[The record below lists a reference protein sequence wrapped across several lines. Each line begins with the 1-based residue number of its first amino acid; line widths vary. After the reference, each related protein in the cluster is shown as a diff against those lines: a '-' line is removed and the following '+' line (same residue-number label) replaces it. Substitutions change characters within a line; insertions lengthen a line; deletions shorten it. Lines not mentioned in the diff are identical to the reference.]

1 VAGTAR
7 VLADAVR
14 TYRIWRVMVDASPN
28 RGGSPVLYYPYETAR
43 IERELRLAAA
53 ERNRSM
59 RVGRSRRSDRRRR
72 SGRVTSNPGRR
83 PGRR

>member
-14 TYRIWRVMVDASPN
+14 TYRIWRAMVDASQH
-28 RGGSPVLYYPYETAR
+28 RGGSPVLFYPYETAR

-59 RVGRSRRSDRRRR
+59 RVGRSRRAAPDEGSGGQARR
-72 SGRVTSNPGRR
+72 SGCSAR
-83 PGRR
+83 